1 MEDKEI
7 VRLYWERNELAI
19 KETSM
24 KYGRYLYT
32 IAYNIL
38 HDKEDADESVNDA
51 YYKTWECIP
60 PHFPEVLATF
70 VGKIT
75 RRISLNKWHY
85 KTRKKRGDG
94 QVSLALEELEECI
107 SAVDDVEK
115 SLEHKELLQLI
126 NTFLGN
132 LSETERD
139 LFVCRYWFFA
149 SIQELCEKFSFSES
163 KTKSM
168 LFRTREK
175 LKICLEKEG
184 YLS

>member
-7 VRLYWERNELAI
+7 VRLYWNRDERAI
-19 KETSM
+19 KETSS
-24 KYGRYLYT
+24 KYGRYCYA
-32 IAYNIL
+32 IAMNIL
-38 HDKEDADESVNDA
+38 LNKEDADESVNDTWL
-51 YYKTWECIP
+51 KTWECIP

-75 RRISLNKWHY
+75 RRISLNKWY
-85 KTRKKRGDG
+85 AKTRKKRGCG
-94 QVSLALEELEECI
+94 QVCLALDELEECI
-107 SAVDDVEK
+107 SAGNEVEE
-115 SLEHKELLQLI
+115 SVEHKELLQLI

-132 LSETERD
+132 LPETERD

-149 SIQELCEKFSFSES
+149 SIQELSEKFSFSES

-175 LKICLEKEG
+175 LRNCLEKEG

>member
-19 KETSM
+19 KETSN

-38 HDKEDADESVNDA
+38 LDKEDADESVNDS

-70 VGKIT
+70 IGKIT
-75 RRISLNKWHY
+75 RRISLNKWHSR
-85 KTRKKRGDG
+85 TRKKRGGG
-94 QVSLALEELEECI
+94 QISLALEELDECLV
-107 SAVDDVEK
+107 SENDVEK
-115 SLEHKELLQLI
+115 TIEHKELLQTI
-126 NTFLGN
+126 NTFLGQ

-149 SIQELCEKFSFSES
+149 SIQELSKKFAFSES

-175 LKICLEKEG
+175 LKNYLEEEG
-184 YLS
+184 YL

>member
-7 VRLYWERNELAI
+7 VRLFWDRNERAI
-19 KETSM
+19 KETSV
-24 KYGRYLYT
+24 KYGGYCYQ
-32 IAYNIL
+32 IAFNIL
-38 HDKEDADESVNDA
+38 LNKEDADESVNDTWL
-51 YYKTWECIP
+51 KTWECIP

-75 RRISLNKWHY
+75 RRISLNKWHS
-85 KTRKKRGDG
+85 KTRIKRGGG

-107 SAVDDVEK
+107 SDSNDVEK
-115 SLEHKELLQLI
+115 SIEHKELLRLI
-126 NTFLGN
+126 NTFLGT
-132 LSETERD
+132 LPETERD

-149 SIQELCEKFSFSES
+149 SIQELSEKFSFSES

-175 LKICLEKEG
+175 LKNCLEKEG